1 MPFSGGENIS
11 LIGVDIH
18 KRYCLGIIEENN
30 KVIAKMRFSNTEQG
44 WSDFLKKEDDIDSVI
59 IEAGSVSERTL
70 RYLEDLNVQVKM
82 VHPKK
87 ARLIAE
93 ATIKTDE
100 LDAKRLIDLEKVG
113 VLPEVWIPPREI
125 RDVRHLCRY
134 RYFLVQIRTKI
145 KNRIHFEL
153 DREDL
158 NVERLTYEYLE
169 TVRDRTIMIDQ
180 LYRLLKETNE
190 KIREV
195 EKEIEKK
202 YSENEYSRIIDTVPG
217 ISKYGSLLLAMEI
230 GDINRFMNSKKLS
243 SYAGLVPREYQSGT
257 KEWKGHITKEG
268 NRWIRWILDE
278 CLAIHVNVCP
288 DSPISLY
295 YKSLIPIKGKGKAK
309 IAAERR
315 LLSVIYIMLKENI
328 TFDQYI
334 RMINRAI

>member
-1 MPFSGGENIS
+1 M
-11 LIGVDIH
+11 
-18 KRYCLGIIEENN
+18 
-30 KVIAKMRFSNTEQG
+30 IAKMRFSNTEQG

-202 YSENEYSRIIDTVPG
+202 YSENEYSKIIDTVPG

-230 GDINRFMNSKKLS
+230 GDINRFAN
-243 SYAGLVPREYQSGT
+243 
-257 KEWKGHITKEG
+257 
-268 NRWIRWILDE
+268 
-278 CLAIHVNVCP
+278 
-288 DSPISLY
+288 
-295 YKSLIPIKGKGKAK
+295 
-309 IAAERR
+309 
-315 LLSVIYIMLKENI
+315 
-328 TFDQYI
+328 
-334 RMINRAI
+334 